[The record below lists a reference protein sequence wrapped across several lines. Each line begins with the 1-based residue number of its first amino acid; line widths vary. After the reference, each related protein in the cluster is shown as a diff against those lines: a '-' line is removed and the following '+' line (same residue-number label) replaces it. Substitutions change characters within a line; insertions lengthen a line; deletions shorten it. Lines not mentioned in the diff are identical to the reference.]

1 MGRDAKFVAVL
12 GAAQALALGCGGA
25 SRATAADVDASTSS
39 EAAVAALS
47 EASPPGAN
55 VTPGDGAAPPPQPV
69 SCDGGYFFELDDD
82 GGVRLLTFGCGDAGP
97 NVPILTGVRSYAEDC
112 PTQVLTACG
121 DSASLLLST
130 GCGVCGPATCDMN
143 ATFVAG
149 DGGRFFGP
157 GEIQISPVPLD
168 GGPVEGTYAGTF
180 VMDVDGGTSAHAVTG
195 RFCVLF
201 VR

>member
-1 MGRDAKFVAVL
+1 
-12 GAAQALALGCGGA
+12 
-25 SRATAADVDASTSS
+25 
-39 EAAVAALS
+39 LS
-47 EASPPGAN
+47 EASPPGPD

-82 GGVRLLTFGCGDAGP
+82 GGARLLTSGCGDAGP
-97 NVPILTGVRSYAEDC
+97 DVPTLTGVRTYGEDC
-112 PTQVLTACG
+112 PTQVLTACD
-121 DSASLLLST
+121 DSASLSLST
-130 GCGVCGPATCDMN
+130 GCGVCGIASCDMYAN
-143 ATFVAG
+143 FVG
-149 DGGRFFGP
+149 GEGGRSFGP

-195 RFCVLF
+195 RFCVLY